1 MTRLAS
7 ASLHLKSWVIIV
19 SKYAHTYHGI
29 EYKELCAM
37 ALKYYK
43 ALRAKGM
50 YPGMAIKMCIDRFGV
65 GPYDA

>member
-1 MTRLAS
+1 
-7 ASLHLKSWVIIV
+7 V

-43 ALRAKGM
+43 ALRAKGVF
-50 YPGMAIKMCIDRFGV
+50 PGMAIKMCIDRFGV

>member
-1 MTRLAS
+1 MTLSAL
-7 ASLHLKSWVIIV
+7 ASLHLKSWGIIV
-19 SKYAHTYHGI
+19 SKYAHTYQGVT
-29 EYKELCAM
+29 YKELCAM

-50 YPGMAIKMCIDRFGV
+50 FPGMAVKMCIDRFGV

>member
-1 MTRLAS
+1 M
-7 ASLHLKSWVIIV
+7 
-19 SKYAHTYHGI
+19 SKYAHTYR
-29 EYKELCAM
+29 EYTYKELCAM

-65 GPYDA
+65 GPYDS